1 MGRTSDRLGIEFI
14 TALGLDPASFV
25 HLAADLGLPRVGL
38 SLAPIAMVP
47 EDAPRWSLRDDK
59 ALFDATRSAIR
70 ERGVAVLVGEAFLL
84 HPQMDVANSAP
95 DLDLFAELGAR
106 RINVVGLEPDEA
118 RSHDQFARLSA
129 MARERGMGACIE
141 FMPGVA
147 IDCMAKA
154 LACVEA
160 SGDPEAGLLLDAMH
174 FFATGTAIA
183 ELAQVPAAR
192 IVHAQLCDTHLASP
206 VPYMDRAKFD
216 RLAPGEGDLPLDQ
229 FVKVLPAQGPLGLEI
244 PQRAKAL
251 AGMDHRARIAEL
263 IAATE
268 KFTTD
273 LL

>member
-1 MGRTSDRLGIEFI
+1 MSGISDRLGIEFI

-47 EDAPRWSLRDDK
+47 EDAPRWSLREDK
-59 ALFDATRSAIR
+59 ALFDATCSALR
-70 ERGVAVLVGEAFLL
+70 ERHVEILVGEAFLL
-84 HPQMDVANSAP
+84 HPQMDVAGCGA

-106 RINVVGLEPDEA
+106 RINVVGLEPDEP
-118 RSHDQFARLSA
+118 RSHDQFARLAA
-129 MARERGMGACIE
+129 MARTRGMGTCIE

-147 IDCMAKA
+147 INSMAKA

-174 FFATGTAIA
+174 FFAAGTTIA
-183 ELAQVPAAR
+183 ELAQVPLSR
-192 IVHAQLCDTHLASP
+192 IAHAQLCDTILASP
-206 VPYMDRAKFD
+206 IPYMDRAKFE
-216 RLAPGEGDLPLDQ
+216 RLAPGKGDLPLAD
-229 FVKVLPAQGPLGLEI
+229 FVKALPPQVPLGLEI
-244 PQRAKAL
+244 PQRAEAL
-251 AGMDHRARIAEL
+251 AGMEHRTRIVAL

-268 KFTTD
+268 QFATD